1 MTISGNTYRNILRD
15 NKFSAEFAFSFQNC
29 TGVSEFGFS
38 GDNKIYKFSFL
49 SGKAFDHQNRYFS
62 SYLPNS
68 QLNISTNFS
77 GASYDYSIDGD
88 KVVYSGSKQDF
99 FAERFY
105 FKTTGCNIEASLAI
119 KANKP
124 SCVLNVP
131 ANFYTGQLITGYVT
145 TNSLSGIRV
154 FSGSFDGDSS
164 FYFNNI
170 STGYIRSNTSGE
182 VLIGQNVTGL
192 GNFITNFTLNTSAGD
207 YDQQISITGLAVP
220 YLNYTFELDSDT
232 DIVNNLS
239 TQTFISGVEKVGS
252 TNLNY
257 SYDTNYGNLAP
268 SSLPIDIS
276 LTYYSGIT
284 GYFGQ
289 VSDVSIISG
298 GYGYLSAPTVIF
310 SGGFTGNLVQAF
322 SSGSDLFRRPNSV
335 PFTFYSGEPIAFYKP
350 SGSVLPSPMIENKTY
365 YVRDLFVPAP
375 PNFAI
380 SETPTGS
387 KFDITNTGVGNF
399 YFYDPTKVATATA
412 ILGTTSVDYTSVVD
426 VVMNYYGSGYS
437 SMPTVLFSGGT
448 GVVNNLS
455 PVVASGIAETSFY
468 TKSFTGFFN
477 FSTGVDG
484 NSINYRDS
492 SYVSGFS
499 YKKTGSSLSD
509 SSIINIQSSYTPSFD
524 NEIMVAKLSIS
535 GVNNNLIERFIT
547 GAK

>member
-15 NKFSAEFAFSFQNC
+15 NKFSAEFGLSFQNC

-38 GDNKIYKFSFL
+38 GENKTYKFSFI
-49 SGKAFDHQNRYFS
+49 SGKAFDHENRYFS

-77 GASYDYSIDGD
+77 GETYDYSIDGD
-88 KVVYSGSKQDF
+88 KVLYSGYKQSF

-105 FKTTGCNIEASLAI
+105 FKTTGCNIDASLTI
-119 KANKP
+119 KAKKP
-124 SCVLNVP
+124 TCVLNVP
-131 ANFYTGQLITGYVT
+131 ASFYTGQLITGYVT
-145 TNSLSGIRV
+145 TNSLSGIQI
-154 FSGSFDGDSS
+154 FSGSFDGQSS
-164 FYFNNI
+164 FYFNSIN
-170 STGYIRSNTSGE
+170 TGYIKSNTSGQ

-192 GNFITNFTLNTSAGD
+192 GNFVTNFTLNTSAGD
-207 YDQQISITGLAVP
+207 YNQQISITGLAAP
-220 YLNYTFELDSDT
+220 YLNYAFNLDSDS

-257 SYDTNYGNLAP
+257 SYDTNYGNLVP

-276 LTYYSGIT
+276 LSYYSGVT

-289 VSDVSIISG
+289 VSEVTVVSG

-310 SGGFTGNLVQAF
+310 SGGFTGNQVQGLSSAVDQFRRTNSIPFTF
-322 SSGSDLFRRPNSV
+322 SSGQ
-335 PFTFYSGEPIAFYKP
+335 TIAFYKP
-350 SGSVLPSPMIENKTY
+350 SGSTLPSPLQENTTY
-365 YVRDLFVPAP
+365 YVCTQFTGAP
-375 PNFAI
+375 TIFTI
-380 SETPTGS
+380 SAANGGPR
-387 KFDITNTGVGNF
+387 FDITNTGVGNF

-412 ILGTTSVDYTSVVD
+412 ILGTTSIDYISVVD

-477 FSTGVDG
+477 FSTGVNDTL
-484 NSINYRDS
+484 INYRDN
-492 SYVSGFS
+492 SYISGFS
-499 YKKTGSSLSD
+499 YVKTGSSLSD
-509 SSIINIQSSYTPSFD
+509 SSIINIKASYTPSFD

-535 GVNNNLIERFIT
+535 GVNGNLIERYIT

>member
-170 STGYIRSNTSGE
+170 STGS
-182 VLIGQNVTGL
+182 
-192 GNFITNFTLNTSAGD
+192 
-207 YDQQISITGLAVP
+207 
-220 YLNYTFELDSDT
+220 
-232 DIVNNLS
+232 
-239 TQTFISGVEKVGS
+239 
-252 TNLNY
+252 
-257 SYDTNYGNLAP
+257 
-268 SSLPIDIS
+268 
-276 LTYYSGIT
+276 
-284 GYFGQ
+284 
-289 VSDVSIISG
+289 
-298 GYGYLSAPTVIF
+298 
-310 SGGFTGNLVQAF
+310 
-322 SSGSDLFRRPNSV
+322 
-335 PFTFYSGEPIAFYKP
+335 
-350 SGSVLPSPMIENKTY
+350 
-365 YVRDLFVPAP
+365 
-375 PNFAI
+375 
-380 SETPTGS
+380 
-387 KFDITNTGVGNF
+387 
-399 YFYDPTKVATATA
+399 
-412 ILGTTSVDYTSVVD
+412 
-426 VVMNYYGSGYS
+426 
-437 SMPTVLFSGGT
+437 
-448 GVVNNLS
+448 
-455 PVVASGIAETSFY
+455 
-468 TKSFTGFFN
+468 
-477 FSTGVDG
+477 
-484 NSINYRDS
+484 
-492 SYVSGFS
+492 
-499 YKKTGSSLSD
+499 
-509 SSIINIQSSYTPSFD
+509 
-524 NEIMVAKLSIS
+524 
-535 GVNNNLIERFIT
+535 
-547 GAK
+547 

>member
-38 GDNKIYKFSFL
+38 GDNKTYKFSFL

-77 GASYDYSIDGD
+77 GESYDYSIDGD

-145 TNSLSGIRV
+145 TNSLSGIRI

-170 STGYIRSNTSGE
+170 STGYIISNTSGE

-207 YDQQISITGLAVP
+207 YGQQISITGLTVP
-220 YLNYTFELDSDT
+220 YLNYTFELDSDS

-276 LTYYSGIT
+276 LTYYTGIT

-289 VSDVSIISG
+289 VTDVSIVSG
-298 GYGYLSAPTVIF
+298 GYGYLSAPTIIF
-310 SGGFTGNLVQAF
+310 SGG
-322 SSGSDLFRRPNSV
+322 GSPTSV
-335 PFTFYSGEPIAFYKP
+335 ASA
-350 SGSVLPSPMIENKTY
+350 LA
-365 YVRDLFVPAP
+365 L
-375 PNFAI
+375 
-380 SETPTGS
+380 
-387 KFDITNTGVGNF
+387 
-399 YFYDPTKVATATA
+399 
-412 ILGTTSVDYTSVVD
+412 LGTTSVDYTSVVSINMID
-426 VVMNYYGSGYS
+426 YGSGYTS
-437 SMPTVLFSGGT
+437 VPTVLFSGGT

-455 PVVASGIAETSFY
+455 PVVASGIAQTSFY
-468 TKSFTGFFN
+468 IKSFTGFFN

-484 NSINYRDS
+484 NLINYRDS

-499 YKKTGSSLSD
+499 YKKTGSSISD